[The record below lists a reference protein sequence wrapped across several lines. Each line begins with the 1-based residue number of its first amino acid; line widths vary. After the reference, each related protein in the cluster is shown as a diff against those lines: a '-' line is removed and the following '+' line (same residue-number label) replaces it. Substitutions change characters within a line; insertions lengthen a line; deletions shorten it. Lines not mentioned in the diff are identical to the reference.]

1 MGLDNFDF
9 MCYPKISFRY
19 RKHSHLPHAHILVL
33 VRMGPTNQET
43 LLWLQSLTGQ
53 KYSSSTLEQAKTFFG
68 GFDGDKKFN
77 LKKENFNKEHTKL
90 KHCIHTQLMKACGGT
105 GSHFDIPPTDFL
117 PHSMTVGDKC
127 AHCNE
132 SFENDTMLKEHI
144 KNNHKDHLKREFSRE
159 ALEFVLRDPKYVD
172 WLNKTTVRPGPRR
185 SIVLT
190 TKKQINTMFVICSR
204 T

>member
-43 LLWLQSLTGQ
+43 LLWLQSLTGP

-68 GFDGDKKFN
+68 SFDGDRKGFN
-77 LKKENFNKEHTKL
+77 LWKENFSKEHKKL
-90 KHCIHTQLMKACGGT
+90 KQGIHTQLMKACGGT

-172 WLNKTTVRPGPRR
+172 WLNKTTSGKH
-185 SIVLT
+185 L
-190 TKKQINTMFVICSR
+190 
-204 T
+204 